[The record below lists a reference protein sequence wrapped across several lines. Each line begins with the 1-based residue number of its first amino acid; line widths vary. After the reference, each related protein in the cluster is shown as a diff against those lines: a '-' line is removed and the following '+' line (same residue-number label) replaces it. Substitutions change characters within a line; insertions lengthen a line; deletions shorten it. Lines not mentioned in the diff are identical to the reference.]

1 MNSCGESALA
11 RTNSRQFVARY
22 PGNIRCKKKQFTS
35 QNGSFYFS
43 KFYFKQD
50 AHTFSSQTILEM
62 GESFNLQWCKLHES
76 LGDGVSYNLH
86 VPKNASEEQDSDR
99 GVGVLVAPSG
109 AY

>member
-1 MNSCGESALA
+1 
-11 RTNSRQFVARY
+11 
-22 PGNIRCKKKQFTS
+22 
-35 QNGSFYFS
+35 
-43 KFYFKQD
+43 
-50 AHTFSSQTILEM
+50 M

-99 GVGVLVAPSG
+99 GVGVSVAPSG